1 MDMDTHAL
9 TREMV
14 LLKAIGVET
23 DEITFDLPI
32 TDSDRAEIDVIL
44 DAHGIDRQRPLSA
57 INKAGAGPR

>member
-1 MDMDTHAL
+1 MDTHAL

-44 DAHGIDRQRPLSA
+44 DAHGIDRQRPLIT